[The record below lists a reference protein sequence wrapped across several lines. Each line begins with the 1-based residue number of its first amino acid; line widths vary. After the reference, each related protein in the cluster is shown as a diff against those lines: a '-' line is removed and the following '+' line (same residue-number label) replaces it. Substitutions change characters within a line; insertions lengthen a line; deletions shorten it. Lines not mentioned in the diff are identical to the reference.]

1 MEDKMERILLIEDDK
16 RISRILQL
24 ELQHQ
29 GYRVDLAYTGSEGLA
44 KSRKNFYNLILLDLM
59 LPGMNGED
67 VCRAIREE
75 SEVPIIVTTAKDKI
89 LSKVNLL
96 DLGADDYLTKPFE
109 MEELYARMR
118 VALRNKK
125 DYRNKEYRVCGDIRI
140 NTLTN
145 QVFKGDAEVE
155 LTKREFDLLEYL
167 IINREVVLTRAQ
179 ILNEVWGYD
188 YDGVEKVVDVYI
200 KSLREKVDSKRELI
214 QSVRGRGYVIRKKA
228 ETL

>member
-1 MEDKMERILLIEDDK
+1 MERILLIEDDK
-16 RISRILQL
+16 RICRILQL
-24 ELQHQ
+24 ELQHH
-29 GYRVDLAYTGSEGLA
+29 GYRVDLVYTGSEGLA
-44 KSRKNFYNLILLDLM
+44 KSRENFYNLILLDLM
-59 LPGMNGED
+59 LPGMSGEE

-125 DYRNKEYRVCGDIRI
+125 DYKNKEYRVYEDIRI

-145 QVFKGDAEVE
+145 QVFKGNTEVE

-167 IINREVVLTRAQ
+167 IVNREVVLSRAQ

-200 KSLREKVDSKRELI
+200 KSLREKLDSKRELI
-214 QSVRGRGYVIRKKA
+214 QSVRGRGYVIRKKTEA
-228 ETL
+228 L

>member
-1 MEDKMERILLIEDDK
+1 MEGKMERILLIEDDK

-24 ELQHQ
+24 ELQHH

-44 KSRKNFYNLILLDLM
+44 KSMENFYNLILLDLM

-145 QVFKGDAEVE
+145 QVFKGDTEVE

-167 IINREVVLTRAQ
+167 IVNREVVLTRAQ

-228 ETL
+228 EAL

>member
-1 MEDKMERILLIEDDK
+1 MEKILVIEDDK

-24 ELQHQ
+24 ELQHR
-29 GYRVDLAYTGSEGLA
+29 GYSVDLAYTGREGLV
-44 KSRKNFYNLILLDLM
+44 KSREKFYNLILLDLM
-59 LPGMNGED
+59 LPEVSGED
-67 VCRAIREE
+67 VCREIRKE
-75 SEVPIIVTTAKDKI
+75 SKVPIIVTTAKDKI
-89 LSKVNLL
+89 FSKVNLL

-118 VALRNKK
+118 VAMRNKK
-125 DYRNKEYRVCGDIRI
+125 DYKNKEYIVYEDIKI

-145 QVFKGDAEVE
+145 QVFKGKEEVE

-167 IINREVVLTRAQ
+167 IINREVVLSRAK

-200 KSLREKVDSKRELI
+200 KSLRNKVDHKREVI
-214 QSVRGRGYVIRKKA
+214 QAVRGRGYVIRKKT
-228 ETL
+228 ETV

>member
-1 MEDKMERILLIEDDK
+1 MERILLIEDDK

-24 ELQHQ
+24 ELQHH
-29 GYRVDLAYTGSEGLA
+29 GYRVDLAYNGRDGLA
-44 KSRKNFYNLILLDLM
+44 KSRENFYNLILLDLM
-59 LPGMNGED
+59 LPEMKGED

-125 DYRNKEYRVCGDIRI
+125 EYKNKEYIVYGDIRI

-145 QVFKGDAEVE
+145 QVYKGETEVE

-167 IINREVVLTRAQ
+167 VINREVVLSRAK

-200 KSLREKVDSKRELI
+200 KSLREKVDSERELI
-214 QSVRGRGYVIRKKA
+214 QAVRGRGYVIRKKA